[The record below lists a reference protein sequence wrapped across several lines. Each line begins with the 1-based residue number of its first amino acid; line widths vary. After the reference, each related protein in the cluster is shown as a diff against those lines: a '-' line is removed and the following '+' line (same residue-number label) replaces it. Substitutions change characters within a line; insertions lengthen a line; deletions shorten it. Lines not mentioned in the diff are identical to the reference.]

1 MFNKTFVS
9 TPAPVVHV
17 HNETKPH
24 DPADAA
30 RLYGQLRERA
40 EAEVAEA
47 IVERLG
53 AHNEIKV
60 VATQSRFE
68 TDQMRVLFAIN
79 GIQFDFE
86 IDRADLAWRFYEITA
101 QALSVEILKAFRK
114 RLSVSEAGD
123 ANG

>member
-17 HNETKPH
+17 HNQTKPH

-30 RLYGQLRERA
+30 RLYGQQREKA

-47 IVERLG
+47 TVERLG

-60 VATQSRFE
+60 IATQTRFE
-68 TDQMRVLFAIN
+68 TDQIRVLFAIN
-79 GIQFDFE
+79 GVQFDFE
-86 IDRADLAWRFYEITA
+86 IDRDKVAQRFYEIAA
-101 QALSVEILKAFRK
+101 QAVAAELTRQFRA
-114 RLSVSEAGD
+114 LGPTV
-123 ANG
+123 